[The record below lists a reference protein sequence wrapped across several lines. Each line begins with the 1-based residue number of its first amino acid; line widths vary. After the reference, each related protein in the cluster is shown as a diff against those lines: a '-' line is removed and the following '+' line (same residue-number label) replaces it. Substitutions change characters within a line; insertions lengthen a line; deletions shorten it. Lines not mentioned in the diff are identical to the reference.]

1 METRDYSPELL
12 CAVTALYNEA
22 TEFVPNCWP
31 VGEGEFAGAVA
42 GVLGGKSDGGPE
54 GVEEQQLVVA
64 VDGGEV
70 LGFVHFGRYRG
81 DEDDEVG
88 AICFICYRRG
98 RRDVG
103 QALVRGAERWFTAKG
118 FAAVVAFQQRHRY
131 RFYGFAHTYLSDRLD
146 HVGALLQFN
155 GYEKSGGEVFLN
167 GMGYAAAGLPE
178 LELEF
183 DEAWEWPRKR
193 GTRPGCHLKATQGD
207 KLLGE
212 CVVYCA
218 GDFSTNVEAQ
228 DYGFVNWLGV
238 TEGYQGGGLGKW
250 LLLRT
255 RNEMLERGY
264 RHTAISTAVSNHRAF
279 LFYSNYGYR
288 VVDWTYGLSKSL
300 LED

>member
-1 METRDYSPELL
+1 M
-12 CAVTALYNEA
+12 
-22 TEFVPNCWP
+22 
-31 VGEGEFAGAVA
+31 
-42 GVLGGKSDGGPE
+42 
-54 GVEEQQLVVA
+54 
-64 VDGGEV
+64 
-70 LGFVHFGRYRG
+70 
-81 DEDDEVG
+81 
-88 AICFICYRRG
+88 
-98 RRDVG
+98 
-103 QALVRGAERWFTAKG
+103 
-118 FAAVVAFQQRHRY
+118 
-131 RFYGFAHTYLSDRLD
+131 
-146 HVGALLQFN
+146 QFN

-193 GTRPGCHLKATQGD
+193 GTRPGCHLKAMQGD
-207 KLLGE
+207 KL
-212 CVVYCA
+212 
-218 GDFSTNVEAQ
+218 
-228 DYGFVNWLGV
+228 
-238 TEGYQGGGLGKW
+238 LGKW